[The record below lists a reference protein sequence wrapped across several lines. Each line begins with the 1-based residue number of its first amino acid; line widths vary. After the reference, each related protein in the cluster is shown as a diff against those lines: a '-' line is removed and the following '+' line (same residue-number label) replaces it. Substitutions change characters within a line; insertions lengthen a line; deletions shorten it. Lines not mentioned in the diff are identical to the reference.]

1 MKREIMEIA
10 AAPAAVGPYSQAVK
24 AGGFVF
30 ASGQIPLDPE
40 TGELVTGGIEAEVRQ
55 AIGNLKTVL
64 EGSGAGLQTIVKT
77 TLFIAHMEDFPK
89 INKVYA
95 ELFPDG
101 PPARSCVEVSA
112 LPRGAQV
119 EVEAIATCCLP
130 KKRNALIG

>member
-1 MKREIMEIA
+1 MKREIMKIS

-30 ASGQIPLDPE
+30 ASGQIPLNPE

-55 AIGNLKTVL
+55 AIGNLKAVL

-77 TLFIAHMEDFPK
+77 TLFIVHMEDFPK

-95 ELFPDG
+95 ELFPNA

-112 LPRGAQV
+112 LPKGAQV
-119 EVEAIATCCLP
+119 EVEAIAMCCAA
-130 KKRNALIG
+130 KKQSLSAG